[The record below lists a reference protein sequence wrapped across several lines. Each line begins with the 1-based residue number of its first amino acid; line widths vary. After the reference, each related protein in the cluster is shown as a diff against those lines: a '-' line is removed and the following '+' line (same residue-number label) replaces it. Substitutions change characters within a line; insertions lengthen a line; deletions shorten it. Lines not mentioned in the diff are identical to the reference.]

1 MEIQPFIQA
10 SNLDTKSLITG
21 GIFIAFT
28 TILGVIALLQTYCEH
43 RHYNLLREASVAI
56 LIGLLIGVI
65 TEFQV
70 LQNVNYDNSS
80 EIFFFVL
87 LPIIVFK
94 EGYNLNKQHFMKNF
108 FYVVLYGIFGT
119 IFNFIV
125 LAALNYSITN
135 TTIFWIPP
143 SKDSQNN
150 TPINSRYASTF
161 YSACISSKDSA
172 VSLSVL
178 EFEHAPK
185 LHSIIFGEQILND
198 VVVFAISKTVEK
210 FHDQS
215 ESKSD
220 WEWYSVFIFIGWI
233 LANLLVGLIV
243 GVLVGSMATWITKES
258 RFLSEHSSVATAFTI
273 YIAYFAFCVCEAIGF
288 CGVLAVLLC
297 GIMLSH
303 YQTYNLPKISATS
316 SKITIKALAYISE
329 TIIYFYIGYMV
340 TENAIVKDQQDS
352 NLKSQVYTFLLIQY
366 FVFSPVAKLSSMLLA
381 HGFAIMQIDHHI
393 HSIRMKTKGPWRIN
407 KYEFFLLFYSGLI
420 KGVVA
425 YALMCE
431 QDVGG
436 KDYYKIIQT
445 TSLYMVVF
453 TTLIN
458 GGTLKYVCEWAY
470 RRMEK
475 ENSTAQTRTQS
486 SQSYAIRQTF
496 IQEDLA
502 AYKKLKN
509 KSEKFFKGFDE
520 KYIKPFLIYKYNQR
534 KDDIRLAKKL
544 QKNKS
549 KYEKEQDFKM
559 YDDSIRQQ
567 REELEL
573 HKQKRNELTQIDYSN
588 SDSDDE
594 QNNHQNGNQHT
605 TFQGELQEV
614 KNSKQQ
620 NGDRN
625 HD

>member
-1 MEIQPFIQA
+1 MDIQSFIQT

-21 GIFIAFT
+21 GIFIVFT
-28 TILGVIALLQTYCEH
+28 TILGGIALLQTYCEH

-56 LIGLLIGVI
+56 LVGLLIGVI

-70 LQNVNYDNSS
+70 LQNVNYNNSS
-80 EIFFFVL
+80 EIFFFIL

-108 FYVVLYGIFGT
+108 FYVVMYGIFGT

-135 TTIFWIPP
+135 TNIFWIPP
-143 SKDSQNN
+143 QIDSQNN
-150 TPINSRYASTF
+150 NPGNSRYASIF

-198 VVVFAISKTVEK
+198 VVVFALSKTVEK
-210 FHDQS
+210 FHNQS
-215 ESKSD
+215 EVKND

-233 LANLLVGLIV
+233 LANLIVGLIV
-243 GVLVGSMATWITKES
+243 GVLVGSIATWITKES
-258 RFLSEHSSVATAFTI
+258 RFLSEHSSVVTAFTI
-273 YIAYFAFCVCEAIGF
+273 YIAYFSFCVCESLGF

-303 YQTYNLPKISATS
+303 YQTYNLPKISSTS

-340 TENAIVKDQQDS
+340 TENAIVKEQNDT
-352 NLKSQVYTFLLIQY
+352 NLKSQAYTFLLVQY
-366 FVFSPVAKLSSMLLA
+366 FFFSPLAKLSSMLLA
-381 HGFAIMQIDHHI
+381 HGLAIIL
-393 HSIRMKTKGPWRIN
+393 RMKTKGPWRIN

-425 YALMCE
+425 YALICE
-431 QDVGG
+431 QIVGG

-458 GGTLKYVCEWAY
+458 GGTLKYICEWAY
-470 RRMEK
+470 KQMEK
-475 ENSTAQTRTQS
+475 DISGSQSRTQS
-486 SQSYAIRQTF
+486 AQSQAIRQTF

-502 AYKKLKN
+502 AYKQLKH
-509 KSEKFFKGFDE
+509 KSEKFFKNFDE
-520 KYIKPFLIYKYNQR
+520 TYIKPFLIYKYKER
-534 KDDIRLAKKL
+534 KVDIILAKKME
-544 QKNKS
+544 KNKTR
-549 KYEKEQDFKM
+549 YEKEQDFKM

-573 HKQKRNELTQIDYSN
+573 HKKKRNELTQIDYN
-588 SDSDDE
+588 DSDSDEDEE
-594 QNNHQNGNQHT
+594 QNNHQNG
-605 TFQGELQEV
+605 ELSEI
-614 KNSKQQ
+614 KKSKQQ
-620 NGDRN
+620 NGDYK

>member
-1 MEIQPFIQA
+1 MDYFPFIQT
-10 SNLDTKSLITG
+10 SNLDPASLKHG
-21 GIFIAFT
+21 VIFIGMT
-28 TILGVIALLQTYCEH
+28 TILGVIALLQTFCEH
-43 RHYNLLREASVAI
+43 KHFNLLREASVAI
-56 LIGLLIGVI
+56 IIGLFIGVI

-70 LQNVNYDNSS
+70 FQKASFDNSS

-119 IFNFIV
+119 IFNFMI
-125 LAALNYSITN
+125 LAALTYSLTN
-135 TTIFWIPP
+135 TSIFWVPP
-143 SKDSQNN
+143 
-150 TPINSRYASTF
+150 NSTNVNDTASNSTYAQVF
-161 YSACISSKDSA
+161 YSSCISSKDSA

-210 FHDQS
+210 FHN
-215 ESKSD
+215 EKGVKNND
-220 WEWYSVFIFIGWI
+220 WEWYSPLIFIGWI
-233 LANLLVGLIV
+233 LANLVVGLVV
-243 GVLVGSMATWITKES
+243 GVLVGSIATWITKES
-258 RFLSEHSSVATAFTI
+258 RFLSEQSSVVTAFTI
-273 YIAYFAFCVCEAIGF
+273 YTAYFSFCVCEALGF

-340 TENAIVKDQQDS
+340 TENAIVKNSSDY
-352 NLKSQVYTFLLIQY
+352 NLKFQVYTFLLAQY
-366 FVFSPVAKLSSMLLA
+366 FVFSPIAKLTSMLMA
-381 HGFAIMQIDHHI
+381 HGFAIIL
-393 HSIRMKTKGPWRIN
+393 RLKTKGPWRIN
-407 KYEFFLLFYSGLI
+407 KYEFFILFYSGLI

-425 YALMCE
+425 YALICE
-431 QDVGG
+431 QEVGG
-436 KDYYKIIQT
+436 EDYYKIIQT
-445 TSLYMVVF
+445 ASLYMVVL

-470 RRMEK
+470 RQMEK
-475 ENSTAQTRTQS
+475 DSSVYYSR
-486 SQSYAIRQTF
+486 SQSAQSQAIRQTF
-496 IQEDLA
+496 IQEDQVD
-502 AYKKLKN
+502 YKKLKH

-520 KYIKPFLIYKYNQR
+520 KYIKPFLIYQYNER
-534 KDDIRLAKKL
+534 KADIQVAKKL
-544 QKNKS
+544 EKNKT

-559 YDDSIRQQ
+559 YDDSVKQQ

-573 HKQKRNELTQIDYSN
+573 HKQKRNELTQIDVDQ

-594 QNNHQNGNQHT
+594 QDQHQESNGKKHSPS
-605 TFQGELQEV
+605 QGELSEL
-614 KNSKQQ
+614 KLSKQN
-620 NGDRN
+620 NGVHKND
-625 HD
+625 